1 MIYDQT
7 HGAALIHEP
16 GREAI
21 VPLSGWTPPEPDETE
36 EAYRRLWTGFYH
48 AIGIKERKSDR
59 LRSSLM
65 PKRYW
70 KHMVEMNGRGGVPV
84 LTAGQRKKALPR
96 ENSSIPE
103 VLETIIQ
110 LHSLDTK
117 SAPQPLSDPGAL
129 PD

>member
-21 VPLSGWTPPEPDETE
+21 VPLSGWTPLEPDETE

-59 LRSSLM
+59 LRSSKM

-70 KHMVEMNGRGGVPV
+70 KHMVEMNGSNGVPV
-84 LTAGQRKKALPR
+84 LTAAQRKKVLQP
-96 ENSSIPE
+96 ETSSIPDNP
-103 VLETIIQ
+103 ETIIQ
-110 LHSLDTK
+110 LQSSDTK
-117 SAPQPLSDPGAL
+117 SAPQPST
-129 PD
+129 

>member
-21 VPLSGWTPPEPDETE
+21 VPLNGWTPPEPDETE

-48 AIGIKERKSDR
+48 AIGIKERRNDR
-59 LRSSLM
+59 LRSSKM

-70 KHMVEMNGRGGVPV
+70 KHMVEMNGSNGVPV
-84 LTAGQRKKALPR
+84 LTAAQRKKALQ
-96 ENSSIPE
+96 PE
-103 VLETIIQ
+103 VPETIIQ
-110 LHSLDTK
+110 LQSLDK
-117 SAPQPLSDPGAL
+117 RALRSHQHDYRSAP
-129 PD
+129 

>member
-21 VPLSGWTPPEPDETE
+21 VPLNGWTPPEPDETE
-36 EAYRRLWTGFYH
+36 EAYRRLWTGFYN
-48 AIGIKERKSDR
+48 AIGIKERYNDR

-84 LTAGQRKKALPR
+84 LSAGQRKRALQP
-96 ENSSIPE
+96 EAPKTSSIPD
-103 VLETIIQ
+103 IQ
-110 LHSLDTK
+110 LQPSDTK
-117 SAPQPLSDPGAL
+117 SAPQPST
-129 PD
+129 

>member
-36 EAYRRLWTGFYH
+36 EAYRRLWTGFYN
-48 AIGIKERKSDR
+48 AIGIKERYNDR

-84 LTAGQRKKALPR
+84 LTAGQKKKALQP
-96 ENSSIPE
+96 ETSSIPD
-103 VLETIIQ
+103 IQ
-110 LHSLDTK
+110 LQSSDTK
-117 SAPQPLSDPGAL
+117 SAPQPST
-129 PD
+129 

>member
-48 AIGIKERKSDR
+48 AIGIKERRNDR
-59 LRSSLM
+59 LRSSKM

-70 KHMVEMNGRGGVPV
+70 KHMLEMNGSNGVPV
-84 LTAGQRKKALPR
+84 LTAAQRKKVLQP
-96 ENSSIPE
+96 ETSSIPDTP
-103 VLETIIQ
+103 ETIIQ
-110 LHSLDTK
+110 LQSSDTK
-117 SAPQPLSDPGAL
+117 SAPQPST
-129 PD
+129 